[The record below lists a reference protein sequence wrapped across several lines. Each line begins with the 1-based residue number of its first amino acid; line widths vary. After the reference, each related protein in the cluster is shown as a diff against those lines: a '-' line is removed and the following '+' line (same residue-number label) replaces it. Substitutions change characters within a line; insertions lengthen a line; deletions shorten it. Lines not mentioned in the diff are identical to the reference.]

1 MLDKMINKNNVLYA
15 RKSYTLGDCFYWKV
29 LVRFKGDKKETCIA
43 RVFTENEADEI
54 MGDLIR

>member
-1 MLDKMINKNNVLYA
+1 MINKNNVLYA